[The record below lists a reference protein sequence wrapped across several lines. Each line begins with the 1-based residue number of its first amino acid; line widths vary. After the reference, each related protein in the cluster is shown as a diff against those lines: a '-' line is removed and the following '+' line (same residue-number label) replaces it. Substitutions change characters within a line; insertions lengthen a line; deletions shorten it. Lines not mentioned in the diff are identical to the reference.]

1 MICLI
6 VKRLL
11 PLYAGGE
18 LGKGTDGLDG
28 AAPESVS
35 GVPSRV

>member
-11 PLYAGGE
+11 PLYTGGG

-28 AAPESVS
+28 TASEPVS
-35 GVPSRV
+35 GVSSRV